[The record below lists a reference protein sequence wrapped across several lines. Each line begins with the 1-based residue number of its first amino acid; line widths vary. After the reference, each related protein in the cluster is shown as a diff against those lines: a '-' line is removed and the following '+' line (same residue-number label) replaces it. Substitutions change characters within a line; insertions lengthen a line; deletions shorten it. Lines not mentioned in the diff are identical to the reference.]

1 MCLWSPPKPQVYVSE
16 SSRQLGDLDEA
27 DAWMQVIEVGMQ
39 SVADAGVGR
48 KKDARDGGRPY
59 CA

>member
-1 MCLWSPPKPQVYVSE
+1 
-16 SSRQLGDLDEA
+16 LGNLDEA
-27 DAWMQVIEVGMQ
+27 DAWMQVIEVGMR

-48 KKDARDGGRPY
+48 KKDARDGKRPC